1 MSKNSTNSFISLI
14 LGLIVGGILGILF
27 APDKGNNTRDRLTFR
42 LNKYKRK
49 LEDLLDEIIDE
60 KDSTDSEAK
69 TKGKKVVDD
78 AKTKAERLI
87 KDVDGILSKIKKIK
101 YYEKLYII
109 INCIISNFMWIAG
122 ERFGT

>member
-1 MSKNSTNSFISLI
+1 MSKNSTNSFISLS
-14 LGLIVGGILGILF
+14 LGLIIGGILGILF

-60 KDSTDSEAK
+60 KDSIDSEAK

-87 KDVDGILSKIKKIK
+87 KDVDGILSKIK
-101 YYEKLYII
+101 E
-109 INCIISNFMWIAG
+109 N
-122 ERFGT
+122 

>member
-14 LGLIVGGILGILF
+14 LGLIIGGVLGILF

-60 KDSTDSEAK
+60 KDSIDSEAK

-87 KDVDGILSKIKKIK
+87 KDVDGILSKIK
-101 YYEKLYII
+101 E
-109 INCIISNFMWIAG
+109 N
-122 ERFGT
+122 

>member
-14 LGLIVGGILGILF
+14 VGLIIGGILGVLF

-60 KDSTDSEAK
+60 KDSIDSEAK
-69 TKGKKVVDD
+69 TQSKKVVNN
-78 AKTKAERLI
+78 AKTKAEKLI
-87 KDVDGILSKIKKIK
+87 KDVDGILSKIKENKNN
-101 YYEKLYII
+101 YEKYII
-109 INCIISNFMWIAG
+109 NIIYITTCIMWI
-122 ERFGT
+122 TS

>member
-14 LGLIVGGILGILF
+14 VGLIIGGILGVLF

-60 KDSTDSEAK
+60 KDSIDSEAK
-69 TKGKKVVDD
+69 TQSKRVVNN
-78 AKTKAERLI
+78 AKTKAEKLI
-87 KDVDGILSKIKKIK
+87 KDVDGILSLSLIHI
-101 YYEKLYII
+101 
-109 INCIISNFMWIAG
+109 
-122 ERFGT
+122 

>member
-14 LGLIVGGILGILF
+14 VGLIIGGVLGVLF

-60 KDSTDSEAK
+60 KDSIDSEAK
-69 TKGKKVVDD
+69 TKSKKVVDN
-78 AKTKAERLI
+78 AKTKAEKLL
-87 KDVDGILSKIKKIK
+87 KDVDGILSKIK
-101 YYEKLYII
+101 E
-109 INCIISNFMWIAG
+109 N
-122 ERFGT
+122 

>member
-14 LGLIVGGILGILF
+14 LGLIIGGVLGILF
-27 APDKGNNTRDRLTFR
+27 APDKGNNTRDRITFR

-60 KDSTDSEAK
+60 KDSIDSEAK

-87 KDVDGILSKIKKIK
+87 KDVDGILSKIK
-101 YYEKLYII
+101 E
-109 INCIISNFMWIAG
+109 N
-122 ERFGT
+122 

>member
-14 LGLIVGGILGILF
+14 VGLIIGGILGVLF

-60 KDSTDSEAK
+60 KGSIDSEAK
-69 TKGKKVVDD
+69 TQSKKVVNN
-78 AKTKAERLI
+78 AKSKAEKLI
-87 KDVDGILSKIKKIK
+87 KDVDGILSKIK
-101 YYEKLYII
+101 E
-109 INCIISNFMWIAG
+109 N
-122 ERFGT
+122 

>member
-14 LGLIVGGILGILF
+14 VGLIIGSILGILF

-60 KDSTDSEAK
+60 KDSIDSEAK
-69 TKGKKVVDD
+69 TQSKKVVNN
-78 AKTKAERLI
+78 AKTKAEKLI
-87 KDVDGILSKIKKIK
+87 KDVDGILSKIK
-101 YYEKLYII
+101 E
-109 INCIISNFMWIAG
+109 N
-122 ERFGT
+122 

>member
-60 KDSTDSEAK
+60 KNSTDSEAK

-87 KDVDGILSKIKKIK
+87 KDVDGILSKIK
-101 YYEKLYII
+101 E
-109 INCIISNFMWIAG
+109 N
-122 ERFGT
+122 